1 MKCSHVFKV
10 SIEDNGNIVT
20 LKISATEKVNILFN
34 NRKAVK
40 NIVINSSSDKNTF
53 YLSENSEP

>member
-10 SIEDNGNIVT
+10 SVEDNGNIVT